1 MEGPKLTCNVV
12 LHCNRH
18 PHYDYR
24 PTETGHCQEEGQFA
38 WIAVHHD
45 PLYRQLVVIQQIK
58 PTSLTYL
65 NCLAKIAL
73 PNVARVVAMYHDGK
87 SLFSVTEY
95 IELGIAD
102 LLPLT
107 ENEIAGLF
115 AQVSAPFP
123 QHRTNRQLTILQDL
137 KGSTGPGI
145 HVNWVSCQHYPRHVS
160 G

>member
-1 MEGPKLTCNVV
+1 MEGPKLACNVV

-24 PTETGHCQEEGQFA
+24 PTDTRNFHQENKSA
-38 WIAVHHD
+38 WIAIHRD

-73 PNVARVVAMYHDGK
+73 PNVARVVAMYHDGE

-107 ENEIAGLF
+107 EYEIADLF
-115 AQVSAPFP
+115 AQVSTPSP
-123 QHRTNRQLTILQDL
+123 
-137 KGSTGPGI
+137 
-145 HVNWVSCQHYPRHVS
+145 
-160 G
+160 